1 MAKKTRA
8 ERIALI
14 SEWLETASDETLTR
28 VEKLQKRVT
37 ANTKLSQEFDAQ
49 AGFDWDAFAAH
60 AAANQWRT
68 RMERGYKRYPD
79 FFGFIQEVYGPWIE
93 KAKAAG
99 RPLVQADIAKVDDA
113 LYTRLLVMVSKHG
126 LPDTL
131 DLPAAK
137 DLALRGLND
146 EDKERL
152 LERRRLTRESVQL
165 YRLAKD

>member
-1 MAKKTRA
+1 MAKKDRA
-8 ERIALI
+8 QRIALI
-14 SEWLETASDETLTR
+14 SEWLESASDETLAR
-28 VEKLQKRVT
+28 VEKMQKRVSKN
-37 ANTKLSQEFDAQ
+37 AQLSQEFDAK
-49 AGFDWDAFAAH
+49 AGFDWDEFAAH

-68 RMERGYKRYPD
+68 RMERGYKRYTD
-79 FFGFIQEVYGPWIE
+79 FFGFIQDVYGPWIE
-93 KAKAAG
+93 KAKSAG

-113 LYTRLLVMVSKHG
+113 LYTRLLVMVSKKG

-131 DLPAAK
+131 DLPASK

-146 EDKERL
+146 EEKERL